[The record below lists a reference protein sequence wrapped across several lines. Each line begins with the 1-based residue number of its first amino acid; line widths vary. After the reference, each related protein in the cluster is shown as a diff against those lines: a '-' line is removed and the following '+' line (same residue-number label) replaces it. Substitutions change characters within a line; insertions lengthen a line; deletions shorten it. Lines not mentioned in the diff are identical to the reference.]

1 MKNFKEFMLGD
12 KKTVEENILS
22 SRYNLGPHK
31 KYNNPVKW
39 KSDVEKRGSTVKVHG
54 AGRDTISYASGGL
67 GTFHHG
73 EKQGFVLEHAYS
85 IGSSGERHD
94 YDDTDSWKH
103 LQNTLKGMKS
113 VGRPRQ
119 DRAAAVKHYK
129 TYAKPAPEVTKKANK
144 ISSLISRMLG
154 KKQPTS
160 TVRKPGDRRVE
171 PGGTTNHPNDSRVRH
186 FDRRGNLRKES
197 INSSP
202 DFSDSFQAKAG
213 WKHSGTERNGTVVFT
228 HPNKPLQHLSI
239 NKKGAWLHTGFLR
252 KSVTGKNQQDLA
264 THLKTVTEDHKKG
277 LTVLKTSYHTTLKA
291 LPQTGD
297 EHDRISHTS
306 IVKKYLNRRKRVN
319 IVNTS
324 TLKSEDAG
332 SAGPTT
338 VTVGAAVGPTDI
350 GVNRKKKNPILAKIF
365 RRKY

>member
-1 MKNFKEFMLGD
+1 
-12 KKTVEENILS
+12 
-22 SRYNLGPHK
+22 
-31 KYNNPVKW
+31 
-39 KSDVEKRGSTVKVHG
+39 
-54 AGRDTISYASGGL
+54 
-67 GTFHHG
+67 
-73 EKQGFVLEHAYS
+73 
-85 IGSSGERHD
+85 
-94 YDDTDSWKH
+94 
-103 LQNTLKGMKS
+103 
-113 VGRPRQ
+113 
-119 DRAAAVKHYK
+119 
-129 TYAKPAPEVTKKANK
+129 
-144 ISSLISRMLG
+144 MLG

-264 THLKTVTEDHKKG
+264 THLKTVLDKHTIDSGIRSMGPAPRAGFNAQTRAFNSMKTEDHKKG